1 MIESLYRKW
10 LTSFGAFI
18 LEIKG
23 YIYGP
28 LEREI
33 ADKGVTLITGVKK
46 HEIQSDKTLK
56 LPDNPETIY
65 Y

>member
-1 MIESLYRKW
+1 M
-10 LTSFGAFI
+10 TSFGAFI